1 MRLIL
6 ENQPVTSRPDGF
18 VWTQTRSGNFTVSS
32 AYKLAQEMKI
42 KELYPEVLMQPSI
55 NSIKE
60 RVWKI
65 TTAPKI
71 RTFIW
76 KALSEALPVV
86 DLISKRGLS
95 IDSRCQVC
103 GLEGESI
110 HHVLF
115 DCDPARQTWALLRI
129 PHPQFGFQ
137 NGSIFSNINYLL
149 NVKTSNREVADE
161 KRAWPWVLWFIW
173 KSRNDLLFNGRRWD
187 PEEIKEKAIL
197 DAEEWFLAQEV
208 EEETVKKE
216 LRSASRPKR
225 RWTPPPQGWLNCNIA
240 FEWNKNSKLLGVAWV
255 VRNHRGVV
263 LLHSRRAFA
272 SINSLEDA
280 RFETLLW
287 AVESMTSLRYNKV
300 VFSGD
305 FKEMFLALQKPHQ
318 WPAIGFQVEEVVRK
332 LRLMEEFQL
341 KHVRIEENRGAT
353 IIAQSVT
360 REGRVNS
367 YVAAGP
373 PMWLFELFVNESR
386 LL

>member
-1 MRLIL
+1 MRAPWIKNNTFDVNLKAHSLINLSTRRWNTELLREIFVPEDVRLIL

-95 IDSRCQVC
+95 IDSRCQ
-103 GLEGESI
+103 
-110 HHVLF
+110 
-115 DCDPARQTWALLRI
+115 
-129 PHPQFGFQ
+129 
-137 NGSIFSNINYLL
+137 
-149 NVKTSNREVADE
+149 
-161 KRAWPWVLWFIW
+161 FIW
-173 KSRNDLLFNGRRWD
+173 KSRNDLLFNGRRWE

-240 FEWNKNSKLLGVAWV
+240 FEWNKKFKAIRSCLGGKKPQ
-255 VRNHRGVV
+255 R
-263 LLHSRRAFA
+263 
-272 SINSLEDA
+272 
-280 RFETLLW
+280 
-287 AVESMTSLRYNKV
+287 
-300 VFSGD
+300 SGPVTQ
-305 FKEMFLALQKPHQ
+305 QKS
-318 WPAIGFQVEEVVRK
+318 FC
-332 LRLMEEFQL
+332 
-341 KHVRIEENRGAT
+341 KHK
-353 IIAQSVT
+353 QS
-360 REGRVNS
+360 G
-367 YVAAGP
+367 GC
-373 PMWLFELFVNESR
+373 
-386 LL
+386 